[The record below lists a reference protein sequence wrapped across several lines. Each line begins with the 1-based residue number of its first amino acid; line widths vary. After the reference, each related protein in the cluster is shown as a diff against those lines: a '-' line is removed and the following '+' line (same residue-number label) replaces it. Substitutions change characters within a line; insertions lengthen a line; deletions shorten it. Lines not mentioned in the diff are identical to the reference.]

1 VTSPAQG
8 PPPASPEIEQAP
20 RIGPTWQA
28 DSYHVGPSRSAS
40 GKPGSARKIV
50 MVSTA
55 VVFAVALAIGGVAL
69 TSSSKSASPKPI
81 SHPISLTKS
90 NKPSSSTAQNPPMIP
105 NPPISMSALHLVGGP
120 VASDGRL
127 LVINVT
133 ASRSLQLSA
142 IDPATET
149 VVWQRPYSASGITPG
164 EPFPPSVF
172 GDIAIDFSPTPDTTS
187 VTGQILGI
195 DIANGAVAWTH
206 SGTGVAGDAPVACGG
221 PNTFCLSW
229 VSDITQSLIEV
240 NATNGSLLRTIPN
253 VERDLGTNLYQ
264 GDQTNPTL
272 IQIGRQ
278 GQMLWQSP
286 ASSVFGTVNDNPDSG
301 WDVDPLGLLD
311 VGSLG
316 PVVVP
321 QTSIDFN
328 SATTTGFAIATGRPV
343 WTDAGLYNCSGSL
356 EIFSTPTLCRLH
368 GTATRTT
375 SGGVST
381 AGVTLTLEGFNT
393 QTGKVTWS
401 RPDQNLIGLIGT
413 GGLPFEDGDHIV
425 IKQRGTDLILD
436 LATGEVR
443 PVSSGQVFWCATTP
457 TVQVIAPTGSGFPN
471 ERSATDQFF
480 GCNAAGAA
488 VSTHPTGQPTLVGV
502 VLGGKF
508 FWPTPHGL
516 QVATAT

>member
-1 VTSPAQG
+1 VTQPAQG
-8 PPPASPEIEQAP
+8 PHPANPEIEQAP

-28 DSYHVGPSRSAS
+28 DSYHVGPRGSAS

-50 MVSTA
+50 MLSTA

-69 TSSSKSASPKPI
+69 TSSSKSASPKPV
-81 SHPISLTKS
+81 SHPISHRKS
-90 NKPSSSTAQNPPMIP
+90 HTGISTAP
-105 NPPISMSALHLVGGP
+105 NPAIIPHPAINMSALHLVGGP

-133 ASRSLQLSA
+133 ASRSLELSA

-149 VVWQRPYSASGITPG
+149 VVWQRPFSASGITPG
-164 EPFPPSVF
+164 EPFPPSAF
-172 GDIAIDFSPTPDTTS
+172 GDIAIDFSPTPDATS

-195 DIANGAVAWTH
+195 DIATGAVAWTY
-206 SGTGVAGDAPVACGG
+206 SGSGVTGDAPVACGG

-229 VSDITQSLIEV
+229 ASGITQGLIEV
-240 NATNGSLLRTIPN
+240 DATNGSLLRTIPN

-264 GDQTNPTL
+264 GNETNPTL

-278 GQMLWQSP
+278 GQMLWQAS
-286 ASSVFGTVNDNPDSG
+286 ASSAFGTVNDNPDSG
-301 WDVDPLGLLD
+301 WDVDPFGSLD

-316 PVVVP
+316 PAVVP
-321 QTSIDFN
+321 QTSIDFS
-328 SATTTGFAIATGRPV
+328 SATTSGFAIATGRPV

-356 EIFSTPTLCRLH
+356 EIFSTPTLCRVE
-368 GTATRTT
+368 GTVTRTS

-381 AGVTLTLEGFNT
+381 AGVTVTLEGFDT

-401 RPDQNLIGLIGT
+401 QPDQNLTGLIGT
-413 GGLPFEDGDHIV
+413 GALPFEDGYHIV

-443 PVSSGQVFWCATTP
+443 PVSSGLVFWCATTP
-457 TVQVIAPTGSGFPN
+457 TVQVLAPAGSGYPN

-488 VSTHPTGQPTLVGV
+488 VSTDPADQPPLVGV
-502 VLGGKF
+502 ILGGKF

-516 QVATAT
+516 QVAPAA